1 MRYFQI
7 FLGVAISAA
16 SGYYAFH
23 DVEWEK
29 AKVAFSRI
37 ELLGLL
43 PALGML
49 GLFLLLRA
57 YRWQAFVTPVQK
69 VGLRPF
75 WSATLIGFM
84 ANDLLPLRAGEVVR
98 AYALV
103 HLTALRM
110 STSVATTVLERVWD
124 AVAVAII
131 LVATLSGIP
140 LPSWLQRANFVLL
153 GIGVTVLA
161 GGWLLVRQG
170 EAAFSR
176 FSPRIAAIM
185 RSFASGFT
193 VLQSGTQL
201 LRVLAFSLAIWL
213 ALGGFYWVLLHTCGF
228 SLPLQATFVVLIF
241 TVFAS
246 AIPAAPGYLGTYQVA
261 MELALQLYGIPK
273 DEAFG
278 FSLIAHALQY
288 FPVVIVGLIELFR
301 ARLPLWPSQMR
312 KEEATGSMER
322 RAASPTSEQ

>member
-1 MRYFQI
+1 VKYFQI
-7 FLGVAISAA
+7 LLGVAISLA

-23 DVEWEK
+23 DVEWDK
-29 AKVAFSRI
+29 AKGAFSHI
-37 ELLGLL
+37 ELLGLV

-49 GLFLLLRA
+49 GLFLLFRA
-57 YRWQAFVTPVQK
+57 YRWQAFVAPVQK
-69 VGLRPF
+69 LGVRPF

-103 HLTALRM
+103 HLTSLRM

-124 AVAVAII
+124 AIAVAII

-153 GIGVTVLA
+153 GVCATVLT
-161 GGWLLVRQG
+161 GGWVLVRQG
-170 EAAFSR
+170 EDSFSR
-176 FSPRIAAIM
+176 FSPRIAALL

-193 VLQSGTQL
+193 VLQSGAQL
-201 LRVLAFSLAIWL
+201 LRILFFSLLIWL
-213 ALGGFYWVLLHTCGF
+213 ALGGFYWVLLRACGF
-228 SLPLQATFVVLIF
+228 ALPLQATFVVLIF

-261 MELALQLYGIPK
+261 MELALQLYGIAK

-278 FSLIAHALQY
+278 FSLIAHAVQY
-288 FPVVIVGLIELFR
+288 FPVVIVGLIELWR
-301 ARLPLWPSQMR
+301 VRLPLWPSQLR
-312 KEEATGSMER
+312 KENEAK
-322 RAASPTSEQ
+322 AANFNLP